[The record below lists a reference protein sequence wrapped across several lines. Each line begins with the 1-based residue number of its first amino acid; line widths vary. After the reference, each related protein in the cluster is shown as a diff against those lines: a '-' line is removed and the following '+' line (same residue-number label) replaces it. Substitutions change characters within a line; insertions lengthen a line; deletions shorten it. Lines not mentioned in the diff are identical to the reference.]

1 MKNKLFKAMLALFVS
16 LLCTSCGRFSTE
28 EETPENTIEINTGA
42 SEAQVQTYEQ
52 IQTKTEAEPASDAM
66 TALDNL
72 QKAIDTYIPGIVC
85 WGDSLTV
92 GAGSDV
98 GYPDVLR
105 ELINSEITS
114 GTGCEIPV
122 VMMGVGGENSYTI
135 AARAGGIPIILSTD
149 FTIPAECIS
158 VQIDFLT
165 EDGHVF
171 EPMLQGDEGVEY
183 VEIAGVRGT
192 LEYLPDVTG
201 TGGKNFIYYFKRLEA
216 GEAVAVPAGTVM
228 YTRGYLEYKDY
239 LPIIFI
245 GENGGYSGYD
255 ELIRQQMSI
264 VNTGRNTERFLIIGL
279 TTGTAQ
285 DRAELENAMEERYGG
300 QYLNARSM
308 LSSDGMGMMEIE
320 TTVFDKMMIDE
331 GKVPGRLLSDSVHLN
346 EPGYRAL
353 GYMVYERMTELGYF
367 DEVLKA
373 AEEYRNFNE

>member
-1 MKNKLFKAMLALFVS
+1 MKNKLFRAMLLLAVS
-16 LLCTSCGRFSTE
+16 MICTSCGRFFAE
-28 EETPENTIEINTGA
+28 GETPENTFEINTGE
-42 SEAQVQTYEQ
+42 SETQVQSSGEK
-52 IQTKTEAEPASDAM
+52 QTEKDEETASDAI
-66 TALDNL
+66 TALENL
-72 QKAIDTYIPGIVC
+72 QKSIDTYIPGIVC

-114 GTGCEIPV
+114 DTGCEIPV

-135 AARAGGIPIILSTD
+135 AARAGGIPIIITTD
-149 FTIPAECIS
+149 VTIPAECVS
-158 VQIDFLT
+158 VQINFLA
-165 EDGHVF
+165 EDGHVV
-171 EPMLQGDEGVEY
+171 EPMLQGDEGIEY
-183 VEIAGVRGT
+183 VEMAGVRGT

-201 TGGKNFIYYFKRLEA
+201 AGGKNFLYYFKRSEA
-216 GEAVAVPAGTVM
+216 GEAVNVPAGTVM

-245 GENGGYSGYD
+245 GENGGYSDYD

-264 VNTGRNTERFLIIGL
+264 VNTGRSNDRFLIIGL
-279 TTGTAQ
+279 TSGTAQ
-285 DRAELENAMEERYGG
+285 DRAELEKAMEERYGR

-353 GYMVYERMTELGYF
+353 GYMVYERMKELGYF

-373 AEEYRNFNE
+373 ADEYRKFVE